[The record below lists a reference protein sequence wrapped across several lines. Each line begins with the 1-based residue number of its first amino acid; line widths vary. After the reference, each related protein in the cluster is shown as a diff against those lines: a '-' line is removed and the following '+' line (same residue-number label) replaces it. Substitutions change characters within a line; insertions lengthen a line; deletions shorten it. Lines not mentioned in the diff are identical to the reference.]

1 MKTTDITTKTQAAA
15 GYTVIRRCERGP
27 LRDYRRHTRPDRVD
41 LRGASRGPLGRHRD
55 PQSDIALAILTF
67 EGRVCQDGTADAIEG
82 GCVTAS
88 EDVTD
93 AAVLCTY
100 RPVTRRLRVRIRL

>member
-15 GYTVIRRCERGP
+15 GYTVIRRSVNVGHSATTGVTHDRIEST
-27 LRDYRRHTRPDRVD
+27 YEVRHEGRSVDTVTRK
-41 LRGASRGPLGRHRD
+41 
-55 PQSDIALAILTF
+55 SDIALAILTF
-67 EGRVCQDGTADAIEG
+67 EG

-100 RPVTRRLRVRIRL
+100 RPVTRRCA

>member
-15 GYTVIRRCERGP
+15 GYTVIRRSVNVGHSATTGVTHDRIEST
-27 LRDYRRHTRPDRVD
+27 YEVRHEGRSVDTVTRK
-41 LRGASRGPLGRHRD
+41 
-55 PQSDIALAILTF
+55 SDIALAILTF
-67 EGRVCQDGTADAIEG
+67 EGRACQDGTADAIEG

-100 RPVTRRLRVRIRL
+100 RPVTRRCA